1 LGDLVIDLI
10 ICDSRNVYISL
21 DHFDYWAQTDHHIE
35 HRRLKMYGARMIPV
49 HRVIPD
55 ALAEVLRKAPLT
67 DEKVAFAW
75 RSSVGPAI
83 DRGTSVTLRDGVLH
97 VVVRD
102 AAWGREVERS
112 QALIHAR
119 LDALLGP
126 GVVRALRVGTT

>member
-1 LGDLVIDLI
+1 VIPI
-10 ICDSRNVYISL
+10 
-21 DHFDYWAQTDHHIE
+21 
-35 HRRLKMYGARMIPV
+35 

-55 ALAEVLRKAPLT
+55 ALAEILRKAPLT

-83 DRGTSVTLRDGVLH
+83 DRGTSVTLQDGVLW
-97 VVVRD
+97 VTARET
-102 AAWGREVERS
+102 AWGREVERS
-112 QALIHAR
+112 AALIHAR